1 MEGKIDSDTQGSI
14 VIRESILIF
23 RCEFGGCMSEDRFT
37 SLETI
42 VSFHEDTIQ
51 KLNEVVYRQQ
61 IEIDKLEERVDNLI
75 QMIQA
80 PDEHTEPK
88 NE

>member
-1 MEGKIDSDTQGSI
+1 
-14 VIRESILIF
+14 
-23 RCEFGGCMSEDRFT
+23 MSEDRFT